1 MLYFAYSAMLNP
13 ELLSSVAPGA
23 KFRHVA
29 HLPEAK
35 LIFPTPDGRPSVRPA
50 TGNTVWGAIFE
61 MNAKEAAMLEKAEAA
76 EGRTPRRD
84 LRAVDRAGNK
94 YEVVTYTHAE
104 VEGDH
109 TPDPKYMEQ
118 VVKGA
123 RHWSLPAGWVAGLED
138 LGEDALI

>member
-13 ELLSSVAPGA
+13 ELLSSIAPGA
-23 KFRHVA
+23 KFLHVA

-35 LIFPTPDGRPSVRPA
+35 LIFPTPDGKPSVRPA
-50 TGNTVWGAIFE
+50 AGNTVWGAIFE
-61 MNAKEAAMLEKAEAA
+61 MNAKEAAILEKAEAE
-76 EGRTPRRD
+76 EGRIPRRD

-94 YEVVTYTHAE
+94 YEVVTYSHAV

-109 TPDPKYMEQ
+109 PPDPKYMAQ